1 MFSFRWNQQTIKQLW
16 TFLVSASGNELH
28 RTCSKETCFGRRW
41 LLSIG
46 WLSQFFGVVISMTV
60 S

>member
-41 LLSIG
+41 LL
-46 WLSQFFGVVISMTV
+46 
-60 S
+60 